1 MRKQTYTSHV
11 SIDIW
16 MCVPVLDTWSQAA
29 CHVQHDP
36 GGPVRT
42 CSTVKQTPVLTNS
55 LYWLVKNG
63 IFITHN
69 GILLESPN
77 CSLKTLHNQGLDHCC
92 CCLFSKALW
101 VDWILKKAARAPLL
115 GESPKNE
122 SSDHLWKGVYFK
134 IQKKHHENT
143 SGSKCWEPILV
154 LKISSCFFFGGWD
167 LRTSNHRSE
176 PHPGGGTSRPVQ
188 TLHKARA
195 PPNNLKGKSSIR
207 KANPMFC
214 KLEVH
219 VHLYSISLQVFGIN
233 YIEII

>member
-134 IQKKHHENT
+134 IQKNIMKIHLAQNVGNLFWYWKFHH
-143 SGSKCWEPILV
+143 V
-154 LKISSCFFFGGWD
+154 FF
-167 LRTSNHRSE
+167 L
-176 PHPGGGTSRPVQ
+176 GGGTFGPPIIVQSR
-188 TLHKARA
+188 
-195 PPNNLKGKSSIR
+195 I
-207 KANPMFC
+207 
-214 KLEVH
+214 LEVEH
-219 VHLYSISLQVFGIN
+219 PVLYRLFTRPEHRQITWRENRRYARQIRCFVSWKYTCTYTV
-233 YIEII
+233 